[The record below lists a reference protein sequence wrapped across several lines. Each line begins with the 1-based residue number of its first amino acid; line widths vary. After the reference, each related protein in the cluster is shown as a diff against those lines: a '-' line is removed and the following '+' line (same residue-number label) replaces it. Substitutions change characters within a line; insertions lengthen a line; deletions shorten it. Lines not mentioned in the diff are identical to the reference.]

1 MSAERAAFMS
11 MGDSSDFLKKPE
23 KNDASGGN
31 KAKTTRLTLDLF
43 EPDEFKFPEFNYA
56 KLVQIEKVNFYKF
69 DGLFF

>member
-23 KNDASGGN
+23 KNNSSGGN
-31 KAKTTRLTLDLF
+31 KSKTTRLTLDLF
-43 EPDEFKFPEFNYA
+43 EPDEFKFPEFNYS

-69 DGLFF
+69 F